1 MPNPIPDLMV
11 PKFQS
16 SGNVQVFKLLNGNTL
31 DTVQDG
37 ADIVVTLE
45 APAVTD
51 NNHANRMVEAFGER
65 WLLHRNLIY
74 RRSKTSTGWIL
85 THTLTPWTVDFESHS
100 GLHVVHVQGIPRL
113 CVMWRN
119 GGSGLGQ
126 VAYSLDGFAWT
137 AIALSA
143 FSAGAVVCMSI
154 TFRSSLL
161 WLYRNRVKIYDFQLD
176 TFTELLSPTP
186 TGSNAGACAA
196 VIDNK
201 VLVSVNDTSNFKL
214 YRIDGA
220 SLTGLRTDLV
230 TNQLS
235 GSTSAVIPV
244 DSVQLDL
251 SGITG
256 TFSAG
261 DTISDDVTGAT
272 GIIAAGP
279 AGAAY
284 YVDALT
290 ITGGVFG
297 NNPCTG
303 TSGTATITSVT
314 NFRGCLWLFV
324 NFNVSGVVAWFFPRP
339 AIDGTS
345 FDISAAVLPAAWTT
359 IGQQAN
365 IVSYVALHPDPTD
378 PGIYLWISTG
388 ALHAGSFDLWRFNN
402 LTSLLTSLGSGIAA
416 SSFGLPFGIDGGVDR
431 IPALITARP
440 AWAGLPI
447 EELGGVTRWK
457 FRCEGTGS
465 ALSLQMLHDPDEGP
479 PSTISSLV
487 NGSIVVESGF
497 LIGLEG
503 YWKFN
508 SDALDSSGIGRDLTL
523 TGSVP
528 FAAGLIGQAA
538 DFPGT
543 NFNYY
548 VRGAD
553 DPVLNFGLG
562 LAAFTISVWV
572 NADALPGG
580 FATITEKG
588 QGGANQGW
596 YLRFNSAGDLIF
608 AGYSGSAPSVTAPA
622 AISAGAGWQ
631 HVVVTG
637 NGALAV
643 DLWVDGVLIDSDIGA
658 TGWINTFNPLRVGNG
673 QDNNAPLDG
682 QVDELALWSRK
693 LNQTEI
699 AWLYN
704 TGSGFELENAPP
716 VATTPTITDGQTIAN
731 VTPDGGSAVYSF
743 QHDANADN
751 ISSGQGYT
759 ALLDIA

>member
-85 THTLTPWTVDFESHS
+85 THTLTPWTGDFESHS
-100 GLHVVHVQGIPRL
+100 GLHVVHVQGTPRL

-176 TFTELLSPTP
+176 TFTELLSPAP
-186 TGSNAGACAA
+186 TTTNAGACAA

-244 DSVQLDL
+244 DSVQLGL

-261 DTISDDVTGAT
+261 DTITDDVTGAT

-324 NFNVSGVVAWFFPRP
+324 NFNFGGVLAWFFPRP

-345 FDISAAVLPAAWTT
+345 FDISAAVLPASWLT

-447 EELGGVTRWK
+447 EELGGVTRWR
-457 FRCEGTGS
+457 FRCLGSGS
-465 ALSLQMLHDPDEGP
+465 ALSLQMLIDPDEGAP
-479 PSTISSLV
+479 ATIASLV
-487 NGSIVVESGF
+487 NGSVQVVDRAQEN
-497 LIGLEG
+497 LEA
-503 YWKFN
+503 YWKFDGN
-508 SDALDSSGIGRDLTL
+508 GDDETANARDLVL
-523 TGSVP
+523 VGSAT
-528 FAAGLIGQAA
+528 FAGVGLIGNAG

-543 NFNYY
+543 T
-548 VRGAD
+548 AD
-553 DPVLNFGLG
+553 YMTGPDHSVFDLDDASPFGVSTWVN
-562 LAAFTISVWV
+562 LAALGSSPMIMSKGNGFSSGWFLIVSTDGTLTFGTWDGNMSV
-572 NADALPGG
+572 A
-580 FATITEKG
+580 
-588 QGGANQGW
+588 
-596 YLRFNSAGDLIF
+596 SA
-608 AGYSGSAPSVTAPA
+608 AGVMST
-622 AISAGAGWQ
+622 GAGWQ
-631 HVVVTG
+631 HVAVTNDG
-637 NGALAV
+637 FTVRLY
-643 DLWVDGVLIDSDIGA
+643 VDGSEVGSEPTVAWAPGPGIGVTLGRHSISA
-658 TGWINTFNPLRVGNG
+658 SNS
-673 QDNNAPLDG
+673 LDG
-682 QVDELALWSRK
+682 QMDETAFYSRWLAPSEVTAIHNSGLGFDL
-693 LNQTEI
+693 LN
-699 AWLYN
+699 
-704 TGSGFELENAPP
+704 GPFPP
-716 VATTPTITDGQTIAN
+716 LTTPTISDGQTIAN
-731 VTPDGGSAVYSF
+731 VTPDDGGAIFSF
-743 QHDANADN
+743 QHDANTDN